1 MNEQE
6 TYQTPAAWSRTVADA
21 LHDVPGVDVI
31 DVDDLLLDLH
41 VRGRRVQADIA
52 TFYAAYRS
60 APDQQPLILQE
71 LVQSLGAVPVEP
83 PEPDSIDPQTLLGRV
98 MPMVKPLALL
108 NEVYERKL
116 PMLAYRPL
124 AGDLLLA
131 YVIDQGD
138 SVGYLNERHLR
149 TWNVTEAELHQRA
162 LANLRAKAWTP
173 YPGVLGAG
181 KGALMIFNSRD
192 GYDAAR
198 IVLPEMFAEFQ
209 ARLPGALVIGV
220 PNRDFLIA
228 FSDANRRV
236 FAQIAAQVAT
246 DAQTQAQ
253 ALTAQLFTFEDG
265 QLVVYDAPH
274 GG

>member
-1 MNEQE
+1 
-6 TYQTPAAWSRTVADA
+6 
-21 LHDVPGVDVI
+21 
-31 DVDDLLLDLH
+31 
-41 VRGRRVQADIA
+41 VQADIA

-71 LVQSLGAVPVEP
+71 LVQSLVPVEP
-83 PEPDSIDPQTLLGRV
+83 NSIDLQTLLGRV

-116 PMLAYRPL
+116 PMLAYRLL
-124 AGDLLLA
+124 AGDLLVA

-138 SVGYLNERHLR
+138 SVGYLNECHLR
-149 TWNVTEAELHQRA
+149 TWNIGEVELHERA

-181 KGALMIFNSRD
+181 KGALMIFNNCD

-198 IVLPEMFAEFQ
+198 IVVPELFRDFEAS
-209 ARLPGALVIGV
+209 LPGTLVIGV

-236 FAQIAAQVAT
+236 FDQIAAQVAS
-246 DAQTQAQ
+246 DAQTQAH
-253 ALTAQLFTFEDG
+253 ALTAQLFTFEAG

-274 GG
+274 GGEIR